1 VLAILA
7 NYREHMNNRSTE
19 VIRQLN
25 RLANDRSLPP
35 LTRNKILDAIRHIKE
50 LQLKL
55 MEVEGA

>member
-1 VLAILA
+1 
-7 NYREHMNNRSTE
+7 MNNRSIE

-55 MEVEGA
+55 MEVVGA

>member
-1 VLAILA
+1 MLAILA

-50 LQLKL
+50 LQFKL